1 MFKYC
6 ATFLG
11 NTVDEIKLM
20 LGMHGLVSYQ
30 YSSII
35 WYFETENEIKSLKPL
50 RSDQFMG
57 ITIGNIDSP
66 EEKP

>member
-6 ATFLG
+6 ATFPE

-20 LGMHGLVSYQ
+20 LGMYGLVSYQ
-30 YSSII
+30 YSSIL

-50 RSDQFMG
+50 KPDEFMRVCV
-57 ITIGNIDSP
+57 DD
-66 EEKP
+66 